1 MAVSSQGDLDMELTQ
16 ASHGRRATRAY
27 TQSPVAKPV
36 LEQIIA
42 AAIQAPGAVNAQSW
56 DLTVIRSAALLDRIS
71 DASKAYALTAMAPG
85 TLPPHLRER
94 LEDPDFH
101 IFYHAPALI
110 VIAAR
115 SGAWAVEDAT
125 LAAENL
131 ILAAHGRGLGTCWI
145 GFAQRWLETSDGKR
159 AIEVPEDFQPVAPI
173 IVGYA
178 STPMP
183 SVPRKPLN
191 LRWID

>member
-1 MAVSSQGDLDMELTQ
+1 MILSQGDLSMEPTE
-16 ASHGRRATRAY
+16 AIYGRRATRAF

-36 LEQIIA
+36 LEQLV
-42 AAIQAPGAVNAQSW
+42 AAIQAPTATNEQSW
-56 DLTVIRSAALLDRIS
+56 DFTVIRNAALLDRIS
-71 DASKAYALTAMAPG
+71 DASKAYALAAMAPG
-85 TLPPHLRER
+85 ALPPHLGER
-94 LEDPDFH
+94 LEDPEFH

-125 LAAENL
+125 LVAENL
-131 ILAAHGRGLGTCWI
+131 MLAAHGRGLGTCWI
-145 GFAQRWLETSDGKR
+145 GLAQRWLETGDGKR
-159 AIEVPEDFQPVAPI
+159 LIEVPDDFQPVAPI

-178 STPMP
+178 ATPMP
-183 SVPRKPLN
+183 SAPRKPAH

>member
-1 MAVSSQGDLDMELTQ
+1 MELTE
-16 ASHGRRATRAY
+16 AIYGRRATRAF

-36 LEQIIA
+36 LEQIVA
-42 AAIQAPGAVNAQSW
+42 AAIQTRSAINEQSW
-56 DLTVIRSAALLDRIS
+56 DFTVIRNAALLDRIS
-71 DASKAYALTAMAPG
+71 DASKAYALTAMPAG

-94 LEDPDFH
+94 LEDPEFQV
-101 IFYHAPALI
+101 FYHAPALI
-110 VIAAR
+110 VISAR

-131 ILAAHGRGLGTCWI
+131 MLAAHGRGLGTCWI

-173 IVGYA
+173 TVGYA
-178 STPMP
+178 TTPTP
-183 SVPRKPLN
+183 SVPRKPEH